1 MKTISILA
9 AIAAGTLFL
18 SCNND
23 DDATPVESISGTW
36 KIQNVSGGLQGVD
49 IDYQEGDVDWTFD
62 TDSQTVRVENRIL
75 TTGPEDIYAGPETGS
90 YPYEVEQLGQTQIL
104 YLDDEVMGGII
115 LSGNTLTVDSGS
127 DADGLVTIFVR

>member
-9 AIAAGTLFL
+9 AMAVGTLFL

-36 KIQNVSGGLQGVD
+36 KMQNVSGGLQGIN
-49 IDYQEGDVDWTFD
+49 IDYQDGDVDWTFD

-104 YLDDEVMGGII
+104 YLDEEVMGGII
-115 LSGNTLTVDSGS
+115 LSGNTLTIDSGS

>member
-9 AIAAGTLFL
+9 AIAVSTLFL

-23 DDATPVESISGTW
+23 DDATPVGTISGTW
-36 KIQNVSGGLQGVD
+36 KMQNVSGGLQGVD
-49 IDYQEGDVDWTFD
+49 IDYREGDVDWTFD

-90 YPYEVEQLGQTQIL
+90 YPYEIQQLGETQIL
-104 YLDDEVMGGII
+104 YLNDDVMGGII
-115 LSGNTLTVDSGS
+115 LSTNTLTIDSGA
-127 DADGLVTIFVR
+127 DVDGLVTVFVR

>member
-1 MKTISILA
+1 M
-9 AIAAGTLFL
+9 
-18 SCNND
+18 
-23 DDATPVESISGTW
+23 
-36 KIQNVSGGLQGVD
+36 
-49 IDYQEGDVDWTFD
+49 DWTFD

>member
-9 AIAAGTLFL
+9 AMAVGTLFL

-23 DDATPVESISGTW
+23 DDNTPAESISGTW

>member
-9 AIAAGTLFL
+9 AMAVGTLFL

-36 KIQNVSGGLQGVD
+36 KMQNVSGGLQGIN
-49 IDYQEGDVDWTFD
+49 IDYQDGDVDWTFD

-104 YLDDEVMGGII
+104 YLDEEVMGGII
-115 LSGNTLTVDSGS
+115 LSGNSLTIDSGS

>member
-1 MKTISILA
+1 MA

-36 KIQNVSGGLQGVD
+36 KMQNVSGGLQGIN
-49 IDYQEGDVDWTFD
+49 IDYQDGDVDWTFD

-104 YLDDEVMGGII
+104 YLDEEVMGGII
-115 LSGNTLTVDSGS
+115 LSGNTLTIDSGS